1 MSANV
6 YDTLSEKQRKEL
18 QEVLDA
24 FKEGAFD
31 IHTYT
36 RSFEPTDELPIG
48 IYDIPKDCRAVV
60 LEGGR
65 KVEIRKKKN
74 LPLEPTEHRCCHCKH
89 YVEGYTGLYHW
100 STMVCDAKPK
110 ALSKAMEKRKAESK
124 WYKDYTLYYAAQR
137 YGKPCEMFE
146 LKEEEK

>member
-1 MSANV
+1 MSAN
-6 YDTLSEKQRKEL
+6 EIQ
-18 QEVLDA
+18 
-24 FKEGAFD
+24 
-31 IHTYT
+31 
-36 RSFEPTDELPIG
+36 IG

-65 KVEIRKKKN
+65 KIEIRKKKN
-74 LPLEPTEHRCCHCKH
+74 LPLEPTEHRCFHCKH

-110 ALSKAMEKRKAESK
+110 VLSKAMEKRKAESK